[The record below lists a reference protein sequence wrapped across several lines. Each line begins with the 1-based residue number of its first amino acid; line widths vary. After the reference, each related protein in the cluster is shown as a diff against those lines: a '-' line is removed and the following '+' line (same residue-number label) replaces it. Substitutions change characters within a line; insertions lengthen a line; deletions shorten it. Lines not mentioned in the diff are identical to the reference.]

1 MIMIHP
7 QHGEFHLLTTS
18 KVVEHAFC
26 TATGG
31 ITGSDHL
38 QTRRSS
44 ATAFEIGGGGWTAKP
59 QRRALRVPSDI
70 PRHDEPGALG
80 RVRTY

>member
-7 QHGEFHLLTTS
+7 QHGEFHLHTTS

-44 ATAFEIGGGGWTAKP
+44 ATAFEIGGGWTAKP
-59 QRRALRVPSDI
+59 QRRALHVPSDI
-70 PRHDEPGALG
+70 PSHDEPGVLG
-80 RVRTY
+80 RIRTY